1 MNEYPGE
8 FVKTYDTPKISSIE
22 ILFYTFCGLIFLF
35 LILPIFIVFPISIS
49 SSKYLEFPP
58 RGLSLQ
64 WYRNFFGAKEWVS
77 ATLTSIQ
84 IATMTS
90 LLASLLGI
98 PTALALTRGKFKGT
112 QFIYSFLLS
121 PMILPVIVI
130 ALAVYLHFAR
140 LHLVGNVYA
149 LMLAHT
155 VLAVP
160 IVLITVSSSLQG
172 FDQNLEHAAM
182 NLGANRIKTFFKVT
196 FPLIKPGVISGA
208 LFAFITSFDEIV
220 IAIFLS
226 GSQAITLPRRMW
238 DSIHEEIDP
247 TIAAVSSLL
256 IFTSILLLLSVAILR
271 RRGERIRG
279 ELENRS

>member
-1 MNEYPGE
+1 VRRYPIDHVE
-8 FVKTYDTPKISSIE
+8 TYHTPKISWAE
-22 ILFYTFCGLIFLF
+22 ILFYIFCGLLSLF

-64 WYRNFFGAKEWVS
+64 WYRNFFGTKEWVAS
-77 ATLTSIQ
+77 TLTSIK

-90 LLASLLGI
+90 LLASLLAI
-98 PTALALTRGKFKGT
+98 PAALGLNRGKFKGT

-130 ALAVYLHFAR
+130 ALAVYFHFAR

-149 LMLAHT
+149 LTLAHT
-155 VLAVP
+155 ILAVP

-172 FDQNLEHAAM
+172 FDLNLEHAAM
-182 NLGANRIKTFFKVT
+182 SLGANRIKTFLKVT

-208 LFAFITSFDEIV
+208 LFAFITSFDEVV

-238 DSIHEEIDP
+238 DSIREEIDP

-256 IFTSILLLLSVAILR
+256 IFTSIFLLLSVAMLR
-271 RRGERIRG
+271 RRGEHLRG
-279 ELENRS
+279 Q